1 MRATLGMAVAALVL
15 AACAPGPET
24 GPQATSYHLDASR
37 TDPPAAS
44 PSFADT
50 TLRVTP
56 PTGSF
61 AASRPRIFYSL
72 AYRSPAHV
80 GQYGESRWVA
90 PPNRMIGRTVASWL
104 ARSGHWQAVVGPDGS
119 APADYVLDLEVR
131 RILQVFPAPKESEAV
146 LAVEADL
153 KGPEDRLQAQRLFT
167 YRRPTAGSDA
177 QAAADAH
184 TRNLARLCHELEEWL
199 LREMAQA
206 PAGS

>member
-1 MRATLGMAVAALVL
+1 MREVLALTVATLLS
-15 AACAPGPET
+15 ACATGPET
-24 GPQATSYHLDASR
+24 EPQATSYRLDASR
-37 TDPPAAS
+37 SDPPAAA

-50 TLRVTP
+50 TLQVTL

-80 GQYGESRWVA
+80 GRYGESRWVA

-104 ARSGHWQAVVGPDGS
+104 AQSGHWQAVVGPDGS
-119 APADYVLDLEVR
+119 APADYVLDLDIR
-131 RILQVFPAPKESEAV
+131 RILQVFPAPKESEAILTV
-146 LAVEADL
+146 QADL

-167 YRRPTAGSDA
+167 YRRSTEGSDA
-177 QAAADAH
+177 QTAADAH
-184 TRNLARLCHELEEWL
+184 TRNLARLCRELEEWL

-206 PAGS
+206 PAGP